1 MSEQWWFDT
10 ETGQVSNEKISGWET
25 RMGPY
30 DTREEAEHALQIA
43 KERNE
48 QADEFDDED

>member
-10 ETGQVSNEKISGWET
+10 ETGEVSNEKSSGWET

-30 DTREEAEHALQIA
+30 QSKEDAQHALEIA
-43 KERNE
+43 RQRTE
-48 QADEFDDED
+48 QADDYDED